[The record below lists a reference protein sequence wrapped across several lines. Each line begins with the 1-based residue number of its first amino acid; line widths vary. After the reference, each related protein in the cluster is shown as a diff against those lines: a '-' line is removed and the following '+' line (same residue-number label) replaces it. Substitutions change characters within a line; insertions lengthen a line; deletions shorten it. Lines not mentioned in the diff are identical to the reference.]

1 MKKIKIILILVITIL
16 ISGCSYKELND
27 LAIASALGIDY
38 QNNEYIIS
46 AQIMELK
53 KQEKEDTS
61 SALIYLGKGKT
72 ISEALRNISLK
83 YPNYLYLGHLELII
97 IGKGEINH
105 GINNSLDYFI
115 RTSDARNDA
124 LILVSTKNKAYE
136 IINPNEETKEE
147 FPVKDIVTTIRNSK
161 ERNGLV
167 IEKNYEELI
176 NDYLERGISQILT
189 TIENE
194 KDENDNYKDTILSNI
209 AVFEKGKYV
218 KDLDKEKALEIAKS
232 QAKKIEKKANE
243 LYEVA
248 KEKGTPVV
256 EKAVSE
262 VKDYALKAA
271 REVVSKLESEEE
283 SNKKVN
289 KKKTVKKPSS
299 NK

>member
-1 MKKIKIILILVITIL
+1 MSKKSGMGKFILGAGIGAGLALLFAPQEGSKTR
-16 ISGCSYKELND
+16 KELKD
-27 LAIASALGIDY
+27 KLAELYEKAKQIDV
-38 QNNEYIIS
+38 
-46 AQIMELK
+46 
-53 KQEKEDTS
+53 ED
-61 SALIYLGKGKT
+61 
-72 ISEALRNISLK
+72 
-83 YPNYLYLGHLELII
+83 
-97 IGKGEINH
+97 
-105 GINNSLDYFI
+105 
-115 RTSDARNDA
+115 
-124 LILVSTKNKAYE
+124 VKAD
-136 IINPNEETKEE
+136 
-147 FPVKDIVTTIRNSK
+147 VLQRV
-161 ERNGLV
+161 
-167 IEKNYEELI
+167 EEL
-176 NDYLERGISQILT
+176 RMQ
-189 TIENE
+189 
-194 KDENDNYKDTILSNI
+194 
-209 AVFEKGKYV
+209 V